1 MGGVVKSGGCVSK
14 SHRDGCIRTR
24 RAWVAKSK
32 EWVALSEGWVAV
44 VKGKD
49 DHVTEILILYTK

>member
-1 MGGVVKSGGCVSK
+1 VSK